1 MSCHR
6 VWCWAGVSLATLVLP
21 VLAAC
26 ALPAANPI
34 DDTSWRLE
42 VYGLPEDPAEVI
54 EGTNVILQFVRD
66 GHIVTGSTGC
76 NAFEGTYEA
85 DGSSLTI
92 TYEIGPGQR
101 CDLSAI
107 VEQEQMFL
115 STFVKA
121 ESYAIDGDALTIDC
135 GDRVLVFSR
144 HQT

>member
-1 MSCHR
+1 MSRHGVLCR
-6 VWCWAGVSLATLVLP
+6 VGIALATAALLVLP
-21 VLAAC
+21 AC
-26 ALPAANPI
+26 TLSAANPI

-42 VYGLPEDPAEVI
+42 VYGPVDNPTPVI
-54 EGTNVILQFVRD
+54 EGTNVTLQFVRD

-85 DGSSLTI
+85 DDSSLTI

-115 STFVKA
+115 ATFVRA
-121 ESYAIDGDALTIDC
+121 ESYATDGDALTIDC
-135 GDRVLVFSR
+135 GDSVLVFTR
-144 HQT
+144 F